1 MSRPYIN
8 NYISNLQKQIADA
21 AIKVKQK
28 QGDVKFSDVDNV
40 VSEDVFNRLSRV
52 EADIYNL
59 VESDAAFSLTEQRLP
74 ADNGYAAETY
84 DTVAKANNKST
95 VVEGLVFK
103 NNREFDFKV

>member
-8 NYISNLQKQIADA
+8 NYISSLQKQIADA
-21 AIKVKQK
+21 AVKIKQK
-28 QGDVKFSDVDNV
+28 QGNLKFSDVNDI

-59 VESDAAFSLTEQRLP
+59 VDSDVMCTLAEQQTLADSSYATEM
-74 ADNGYAAETY
+74 Y
-84 DTVAKANNKST
+84 DTVAKTNNKST
-95 VVEGLVFK
+95 VIEGLVFK

>member
-8 NYISNLQKQIADA
+8 NYISSLQKQIADA
-21 AIKVKQK
+21 AMKIKQK
-28 QGDVKFSDVDNV
+28 QGNVKFSDVNDV

-59 VESDAAFSLTEQRLP
+59 VDSDVMCTLAEQQDF
-74 ADNGYAAETY
+74 ADSNYAADMY
-84 DTVAKANNKST
+84 DAVAKSNNKST